1 MDELLQGLRA
11 AAEPTRLRMLALCA
25 HAELT
30 VSDLV
35 EILGQSQPRVS
46 RHLKLLV
53 DAGLLLRHQEG
64 SFAYYRLSDRGAGA
78 ELARQLVDL
87 LPAEDPLHAAD
98 LERLQQVQDAWAVK
112 AAAYFRR
119 NAANWSR
126 LRELHANTEKVDAAL
141 RKIFDREPAES
152 LLDVGTG
159 AGHILQLL
167 GERVES
173 AVGIDLSRDMLTVA
187 RANLF
192 RGGLRHC
199 QVRHAEMTALPFAAG
214 HFDAVTLHM
223 VLHYAPRPGAAIRE
237 AARVLRPGGRLVV
250 VDFLP
255 HQREE
260 LRREH
265 AHRWLGFSDTTVI
278 DFFREAGLVA
288 EAPRHLGGGPLSVAL
303 WLGRRAANDVEE
315 DGSAQTTS
323 ARGAT

>member
-11 AAEPTRLRMLALCA
+11 AAEPTRLRVLALCA

-53 DAGLLLRHQEG
+53 DAALLQRHQEG
-64 SFAYYRLSDRGAGA
+64 SFAYYRLADRGAGA
-78 ELARQLVDL
+78 ELARQIVDL
-87 LPAEDPLHAAD
+87 LPAEDPLHAGD

-119 NAANWSR
+119 NAANWQR
-126 LRELHANTEKVDAAL
+126 LRELHVNTNTVDGAL
-141 RKIFDREPAES
+141 REIFEREPVRN
-152 LLDVGTG
+152 LLDIGTG
-159 AGHILQLL
+159 AGHVLQLL
-167 GERVES
+167 GDNLES

-192 RGGLRHC
+192 REGLRHC
-199 QVRHAEMTALPFAAG
+199 QVRHAEMTSLPFPAA

-223 VLHYAPRPGAAIRE
+223 VLHYAQRPGSAIRE

-255 HQREE
+255 HEREE
-260 LRREH
+260 LRQEH
-265 AHRWLGFSDTTVI
+265 AHRWLGFSDGAMG
-278 DFFREAGLVA
+278 DFFTEAGLVS
-288 EAPRHLGGGPLSVAL
+288 EAPRHLTGGELTVAL
-303 WLGRRAANDVEE
+303 WLGRRAANDIEE
-315 DGSAQTTS
+315 PGTAAK
-323 ARGAT
+323 ARDVV

>member
-11 AAEPTRLRMLALCA
+11 AAEPTRRRVLARCA

-53 DAGLLLRHQEG
+53 DAGLLQRHQEG

-78 ELARQLVDL
+78 ELGRQIVDL
-87 LPAEDPLHAAD
+87 LPADDPLHGRD
-98 LERLQQVQDAWAVK
+98 LERLQQVQDVWAVK

-126 LRELHANTEKVDAAL
+126 LRELHASTDKVDDAL
-141 RKIFDREPAES
+141 LEIFNREPAEN

-167 GERVES
+167 GEQVDS

-199 QVRHAEMTALPFAAG
+199 QVRHAEMTALPFSAA

-223 VLHYAPRPGAAIRE
+223 VLHYAQKPAEAVRE
-237 AARVLRPGGRLVV
+237 AARVLQPGGRLVV
-250 VDFLP
+250 VDLLP

-260 LRREH
+260 LRSEH
-265 AHRWLGFSDTTVI
+265 AHRWLGFSDAAI
-278 DFFREAGLVA
+278 ADFFSEAGLVA
-288 EAPRHLGGGPLSVAL
+288 EAPRHLRGGALSIAL

-315 DGSAQTTS
+315 SGDTAK
-323 ARGAT
+323 ARGAV

>member
-1 MDELLQGLRA
+1 MDELLQGLKA
-11 AAEPTRLRMLALCA
+11 AAEPTRLRILALCA

-53 DAGLLLRHQEG
+53 DGGLLLRHQEG
-64 SFAYYRLSDRGAGA
+64 SFAYYRLAEQGPGA

-112 AAAYFRR
+112 AASYFRR

-126 LRELHANTEKVDAAL
+126 VRALHANTEKVDAVL
-141 RKIFDREPAES
+141 RKIFEREPAGS

-167 GERVES
+167 GDQVET
-173 AVGIDLSRDMLTVA
+173 AVGIDLSRDMLMVA

-192 RGGLRHC
+192 RKGLRHC
-199 QVRHAEMTALPFAAG
+199 QVRHAEMTALPFPAA

-223 VLHYAPRPGAAIRE
+223 VLHYAQRPGAAIRE
-237 AARVLRPGGRLVV
+237 AARVLKPGGRLVV

-255 HQREE
+255 HDREE
-260 LRREH
+260 LRSEH
-265 AHRWLGFSDTTVI
+265 AHRWLGFSDSAMA
-278 DFFREAGLVA
+278 DFFAEAGLVS
-288 EAPRHLGGGPLSVAL
+288 EAPHHLGGDALTVAL
-303 WLGRRAANDVEE
+303 WLGRRAANDMEE
-315 DGSAQTTS
+315 SREATT
-323 ARGAT
+323 ARGAS

>member
-1 MDELLQGLRA
+1 MDDLLQGLRA
-11 AAEPTRLRMLALCA
+11 AAEPTRLRILALCA

-64 SFAYYRLSDRGAGA
+64 SFAYYRLADRGAGA
-78 ELARQLVDL
+78 DLARQIVDL
-87 LPAEDPLHAAD
+87 LPPEDPLHAAD
-98 LERLQQVQDAWAVK
+98 LERLQQVQDVWAVK
-112 AAAYFRR
+112 AASYFRR

-126 LRELHANTEKVDAAL
+126 LRALHANTDKVDTAL
-141 RKIFDREPAES
+141 RQLFEREPAEN

-167 GERVES
+167 GAQVEN

-199 QVRHAEMTALPFAAG
+199 QVRQAEMTALPFPAA

-223 VLHYAPRPGAAIRE
+223 VLHYAQRPGAAIRE

-255 HQREE
+255 HEREE
-260 LRREH
+260 LRSDH
-265 AHRWLGFSDTTVI
+265 AHRWLGFSDAAI
-278 DFFREAGLVA
+278 ADFLVAAGLVA
-288 EAPRHLGGGPLSVAL
+288 DPPRHLGGDALTVAL
-303 WLGRRAANDVEE
+303 WLGRRPANDTEE
-315 DGSAQTTS
+315 ADQSTT
-323 ARGAT
+323 ARGGN

>member
-11 AAEPTRLRMLALCA
+11 AAEPTRLRLLGLCA

-53 DAGLLLRHQEG
+53 DAALLQRHQEG
-64 SFAYYRLSDRGAGA
+64 SFAYFRLADRGPGA
-78 ELARQLVDL
+78 ELARQIVDL
-87 LPAEDPLHAAD
+87 LPPEDPMHARD
-98 LERLQQVQDAWAVK
+98 LDRLQQVQAAWAAK

-126 LRELHANTEKVDAAL
+126 VRELHVDSNQVDQAL
-141 RKIFDREPAES
+141 REIFEHEPAQN

-159 AGHILQLL
+159 TGHVLQLL
-167 GERVES
+167 GKQLES

-192 RGGLRHC
+192 RAGLRHC
-199 QVRHAEMTALPFAAG
+199 QVRHAEMTSLPFPSG

-223 VLHYAPRPGAAIRE
+223 VLHYAVRPAAAIQE

-250 VDFLP
+250 IDFLP
-255 HQREE
+255 HRREE
-260 LRREH
+260 LRREQ
-265 AHRWLGFSDTTVI
+265 AHRWLGFSDKSI
-278 DFFREAGLVA
+278 ANFFADAGLIA
-288 EAPRHLGGGPLSVAL
+288 QAPRHLAGNPLTIAL
-303 WLGRRAANDVEE
+303 WAGRRAANDGEVA
-315 DGSAQTTS
+315 DARAQ
-323 ARGAT
+323 ARDAS